1 MLDQENIIY
10 LKIWVLS
17 YILLDDLWVKYRGKL
32 HVNHLREELRVNL
45 PYAMCYP
52 PICNK
57 LIRFLVWYL
66 CDGGIGN
73 NQ

>member
-17 YILLDDLWVKYRGKL
+17 YILLGII
-32 HVNHLREELRVNL
+32 EESYMLITEGSLRVNL

-57 LIRFLVWYL
+57 LMRFLVWYL